1 MAGLSVVGLDPLTPT
16 FFEMVLCDSLTR
28 TARPAFLHLLSTIA
42 RRTTNVGSLGMYM
55 LSFSEEVFVL
65 LRTLIDG
72 YYIMYEEAT
81 WFEDFYGLKRCS
93 ERPPEWVGEH
103 LRDDLY
109 IGPEPPLV
117 KLQLQG
123 VFIDEII
130 LPYIKVKLDAYYDSL
145 LEKAFDRK
153 ISGAG
158 PEPNVKIYNELSL
171 RCPRSYIRRFS
182 QILSRIFFTIYPCIS
197 ASNEML
203 QFIIQVLYLFGVTKY
218 YTPLMYLLGV
228 TMTRRQDV
236 PNFVGAFIKSED
248 DYTKITD
255 FIDMETKEPE
265 PKTWRESFV
274 KQFINRETPRYLLLF
289 AGADWF

>member
-1 MAGLSVVGLDPLTPT
+1 M
-16 FFEMVLCDSLTR
+16 
-28 TARPAFLHLLSTIA
+28 
-42 RRTTNVGSLGMYM
+42 
-55 LSFSEEVFVL
+55 
-65 LRTLIDG
+65 
-72 YYIMYEEAT
+72 
-81 WFEDFYGLKRCS
+81 
-93 ERPPEWVGEH
+93 
-103 LRDDLY
+103 
-109 IGPEPPLV
+109 
-117 KLQLQG
+117 
-123 VFIDEII
+123 
-130 LPYIKVKLDAYYDSL
+130 KVKLDAYYDSL

-289 AGADWF
+289 AVIGLKGLEWWYSDHVQNQREKVSLKIKSAPPPPRIKSLEDPDDFHLSDMIQDPTLCSLCGKVRTNPTATPGGFVFCYPCIHEQIEKHGVCPITKESVGIAQLRKLYEST

>member
-1 MAGLSVVGLDPLTPT
+1 MYNSIGNNSNNNDTNTNTKASSNNNEIQTSSSSSTTNGNNKLNGLGGSPLEIPRPIVVGAQR
-16 FFEMVLCDSLTR
+16 S
-28 TARPAFLHLLSTIA
+28 
-42 RRTTNVGSLGMYM
+42 
-55 LSFSEEVFVL
+55 
-65 LRTLIDG
+65 
-72 YYIMYEEAT
+72 
-81 WFEDFYGLKRCS
+81 
-93 ERPPEWVGEH
+93 
-103 LRDDLY
+103 
-109 IGPEPPLV
+109 PLV

-182 QILSRIFFTIYPCIS
+182 QILSRIFFTIYPYIS

-255 FIDMETKEPE
+255 FIDVLIDEA
-265 PKTWRESFV
+265 
-274 KQFINRETPRYLLLF
+274 LL
-289 AGADWF
+289 